1 MYSGVEIIVSD
12 VALKDSDVRLF
23 PASRHRSQRIRKKL
37 VKRFGGEF
45 RKVPAIYRVG
55 DRLIVH
61 PVMYQQLMADQRIA
75 IRKADG
81 GAGE

>member
-23 PASRHRSQRIRKKL
+23 PASRHRSQRIHKKL
-37 VKRFGGEF
+37 FKRFGGEF
-45 RKVPAIYRVG
+45 RKVPAAYRVG